1 MLTEAWTSR
10 FFKHDDRKE
19 RDFVLKLPDA
29 WWSRSYE
36 YGWAASFVEADDIVL
51 DAASGISH
59 PFKFHL
65 AASAKTV
72 YACDIDSRITDDQ
85 AILEDVTK
93 DFGPEETAR
102 LPENLLRN
110 IHRAEANLTSLPYED
125 AFFDKIFCISVME
138 HLDVSVQKRAWE
150 QFSRILKPDGY
161 VITTFDYPTV
171 DINILETLAE
181 LGGFEYAGPV
191 ESEMPADALF
201 NDQWGRLYCYR
212 AIFRKKKPPST

>member
-10 FFKHDDRKE
+10 FFKREDQAVQ
-19 RDFVLKLPDA
+19 DFVLKLPDA

-36 YGWAASFVEADDIVL
+36 YEWAASFVKADDVVL

-72 YACDIDSRITDDQ
+72 YACDIDGRITNDK
-85 AILEDVTK
+85 AIMEDVVRE
-93 DFGPEETAR
+93 FSQSEAAR
-102 LPENLLRN
+102 LPEDILQT

-150 QFSRILKPDGY
+150 QFSRTLKPDGY
-161 VITTFDYPTV
+161 VIMTFDYPTV
-171 DINILETLAE
+171 DIGILETLAE
-181 LGGFEYAGPV
+181 LADFEYAGPV
-191 ESEMPADALF
+191 ESEIPADALF
-201 NDQWGRLYCYR
+201 DDRWGRLYCYR
-212 AIFRKKKPPST
+212 AIFRKKKPPSI

>member
-10 FFKHDDRKE
+10 FFKHEDRAA

-36 YGWAASFVEADDIVL
+36 YEWAASFVEADDIVL

-85 AILEDVTK
+85 AILADVTRE
-93 DFGPEETAR
+93 FGLQEAAR
-102 LPENLLRN
+102 LPEGILQK
-110 IHRAEANLTSLPYED
+110 IHRAEADLTSLPYAD

-150 QFSRILKPDGY
+150 QFVRTLKPEGH
-161 VITTFDYPTV
+161 VIMTFDYPTV
-171 DINILETLAE
+171 DIGILETLAE
-181 LGGFEYAGPV
+181 LAGFEYAGPV
-191 ESEMPADALF
+191 DPEMPAGALF
-201 NDQWGRLYCYR
+201 DDQWGRLYCYR